1 MTIACMTSILNVND
15 LISSGTHKWCPE
27 CKGAIIAVTSDKCS
41 ACASGWKRA
50 TIEIGPAKRTART
63 TARTPHLD
71 AVTSLKKERLAQL
84 SNLPDGQLWLVVK
97 GKPVTQGSMKVA
109 KGRVMHSSGSELRQ
123 WRDSITKEALRA
135 VGSDWVPLDVPLR
148 LEVVLTIPRPKT
160 LSTDAYDCTDGFPRC
175 APMAPPDTDKLL
187 RAVQDAFSPFQK
199 KESGRR
205 FQIVA
210 DDSRFVDSCAVKT
223 YPAPAH
229 THPWA
234 LTQPGAVIRVSPLG
248 NDLPPMPASCLD
260 NPGVLPEIL
269 RQRATEIG
277 LS

>member
-1 MTIACMTSILNVND
+1 MTSLLNASD

-27 CKGAIIAVTSDKCS
+27 CKGAIIAVTSTKCS
-41 ACASGWKRA
+41 ACASGWKRKPVNL
-50 TIEIGPAKRTART
+50 GPTKRTKRA
-63 TARTPHLD
+63 TARAPHLD
-71 AVTSLKKERLAQL
+71 AQTSIKKERLAQL
-84 SNLPDGQLWLVVK
+84 SDLPDGQLWLVVK
-97 GKPVTQGSMKVA
+97 GKPVTQGSMKAA
-109 KGRVMHSSGSELRQ
+109 KGRVMHSSGPELRQ
-123 WRDSITKEALRA
+123 WRDNITKEALRT
-135 VGSDWVPLDVPLR
+135 VGSQWVSLDVPLR
-148 LEVVLTIPRPKT
+148 LEVALTIPRPKT

-175 APMAPPDTDKLL
+175 APMGPPDTDKLL

-199 KESGRR
+199 KDSGKR

-234 LTQPGAVIRVSPLG
+234 LTEPGAVIRVSPLG
-248 NDLPPMPASCLD
+248 DCVSPMPQSSLVS
-260 NPGVLPEIL
+260 PGSLPDIP
-269 RQRATEIG
+269 RQRAAEMG